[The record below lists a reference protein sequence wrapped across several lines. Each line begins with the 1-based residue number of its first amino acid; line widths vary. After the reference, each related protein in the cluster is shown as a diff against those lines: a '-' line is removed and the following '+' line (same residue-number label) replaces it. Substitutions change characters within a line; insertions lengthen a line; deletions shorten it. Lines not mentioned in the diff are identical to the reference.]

1 MGLRQGCVESTGP
14 GWGRLGLPGPGRPG
28 TGGNGAY
35 DNNPN
40 SDRSGEDLSDAC
52 LSFQSSIE
60 LEGQHQRGEP
70 PQQLNKQTWW
80 REHLEAQNKEAALQT
95 TTWQSP
101 AKIPSKTNTTKR
113 GAKQGRGCPTQGW
126 AGGTRAPTTAPAG
139 PPTTRGGKAA
149 RLPAKAPAGRGRAGA
164 AAKPDKSAKPAGNS
178 PKAKLL
184 SDKSEQDC
192 CPKPVHEE
200 RVSVSGPLN
209 RRSHVA
215 RLGLARVLSRSIDTQ
230 NEAEQ
235 LYQEVIAMAPEVRH
249 QDNHTIFFFRTI
261 MPTFSLFGYMLEPSD
276 PQAAVD
282 VFCRFP
288 LKPVAEQSF
297 NDAFISGEIVR
308 LLMSQKQHDHSQPGP
323 SLVAHGCIEKYV
335 NILDGESKTALL
347 RNVYARINNK
357 QHDDPDLQD
366 FFKFKCWI

>member
-235 LYQEVIAMAPEVRH
+235 LYQEVIAMAPE
-249 QDNHTIFFFRTI
+249 NHNAYIQ
-261 MPTFSLFGYMLEPSD
+261 L
-276 PQAAVD
+276 
-282 VFCRFP
+282 
-288 LKPVAEQSF
+288 
-297 NDAFISGEIVR
+297 VR
-308 LLMSQKQHDHSQPGP
+308 LHAGALRPPGCCGRLLQVPPEARGRAKLQRRLHQRRDRSPADVTEAARPLTAGPQPG
-323 SLVAHGCIEKYV
+323 S
-335 NILDGESKTALL
+335 T
-347 RNVYARINNK
+347 R
-357 QHDDPDLQD
+357 
-366 FFKFKCWI
+366 